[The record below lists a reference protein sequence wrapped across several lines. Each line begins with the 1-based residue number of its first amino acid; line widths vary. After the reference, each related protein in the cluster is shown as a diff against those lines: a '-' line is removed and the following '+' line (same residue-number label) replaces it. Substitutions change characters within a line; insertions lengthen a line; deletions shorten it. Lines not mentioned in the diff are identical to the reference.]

1 MLMVEKAAA
10 AATGLNPL
18 AMIGS
23 SVASGLF
30 SGLGSIFG
38 ANSNNKTQMKIAQMT
53 NESNRQIARE
63 ANEFNREMYERQYK
77 DSLDFWNMQNQ
88 YNDPTQE
95 MQRLRRAGINPAYA
109 FGNGGQSSVAQLPTA
124 PSAELGEP
132 MHAPDLGYQ
141 PTFAEGVGIALQNAI
156 STSKSISEARILQTN
171 ADYAKVKTEADL
183 EKTLNDSKRG
193 SFEWKIAQENL
204 DILRKTKSN
213 TLEQSALQT
222 EAQKESINHMREMIA
237 DMQSQRDYRNGML
250 QLQRE
255 IQEFNQEK
263 FAKEYEA
270 LCKRI
275 AIEKQNAD
283 TSAYNAQTGRLDH
296 QLAVK
301 QYNYGK
307 KLAFRDYLVN
317 LKKMGMDEKRAQR
330 AYNLARDQFEYNK
343 LSPFTK
349 FLGSFGPQGSVAR
362 NWIDGHG
369 ATSSW

>member
-1 MLMVEKAAA
+1 MNYKTVAALGA
-10 AATGLNPL
+10 ISPYAS
-18 AMIGS
+18 I
-23 SVASGLF
+23 ASGLL
-30 SGLGSIFG
+30 SGIGSLFG
-38 ANSNNKTQMKIAQMT
+38 AKNNNVTQMKIAQMT

-77 DSLDFWNMQNQ
+77 DSVDFWNMQNQ

-95 MQRLRRAGINPAYA
+95 IQRLRHAGINPAYA
-109 FGNGGQSSVAQLPTA
+109 FGNGGQSSAAQLPTA

-141 PTFAEGVGIALQNAI
+141 PTFTEGVGMALQNAV
-156 STSKSISEARILQTN
+156 STSKSISEARIMQTN
-171 ADYAKVKTEADL
+171 ADYSLVKTEADL

-193 SFEWKIAQENL
+193 SYEWQIAKENL

-255 IQEFNQEK
+255 IQEFTQEK
-263 FAKEYEA
+263 FAQEYEA

-275 AIEKQNAD
+275 AIEKQNAQ
-283 TSAYNAQTGRLDH
+283 TAAYNAQTGRLDNK
-296 QLAVK
+296 LAVK

-317 LKKMGMDEKRAQR
+317 LKRLGMDEKRAQR
-330 AYNLARDQFEYNK
+330 AYNLARDQFEYQK
-343 LSPFTK
+343 ISPFIRLMDSFAPT
-349 FLGSFGPQGSVAR
+349 GSPGR
-362 NWIDGHG
+362 NYIDGHG
-369 ATSSW
+369 YTSTW